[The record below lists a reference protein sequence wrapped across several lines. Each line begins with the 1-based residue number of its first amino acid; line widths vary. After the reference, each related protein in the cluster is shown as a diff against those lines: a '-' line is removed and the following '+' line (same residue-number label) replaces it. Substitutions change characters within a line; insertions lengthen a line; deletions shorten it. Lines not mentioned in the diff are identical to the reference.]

1 MRGIQGL
8 IWEPS
13 ILDADLGIKY
23 RGLSIPDCQ
32 RLLPSAIPGG
42 EPLPEALLWLLITGE
57 VPTPLQAASITEELR
72 LRAANVPDHVFTVL
86 RSLPKHLHPM
96 SQLSI
101 GVTALQSTSEFAKA
115 YSSGSVH
122 KTRYWEPVY
131 EDAMN
136 LIAGIPVIAAFIYRR
151 VFKDGRMIPADP
163 TLDYAANFAHM
174 LGLDDPGFHEL
185 MRLYLTI
192 HADHEGGNVSAHTTH
207 LVGTALSDPYLAYAA
222 GLNGLAGPLHGLAN
236 QEVLNWLHEV
246 REELGEAPT
255 KDQLEG
261 FVWKT
266 LKAGKVVPG
275 FGHAVLRVTDPRYI
289 SQREFAQKHL
299 PDDPMFHL
307 VSDLFD
313 VVPDAMDIDAD
324 STRNATATCPP
335 DPAAP
340 NADDLSSPQ
349 TATARE
355 QREAQK
361 ADDAAG
367 KECPEREISNRSSE
381 EDPVVSLT
389 RRGEEGTQRLV
400 EAAEGV
406 LSTLNLVMCNG
417 AFWEASSE
425 TAGAGSASSE
435 QQLHQQEQQQR
446 RTSGLPPDAAAAA
459 IEMAH
464 LRYKNISSELR
475 SLLLR
480 LQEEMEKGTKNA
492 GRPGIDSEGTPG
504 AETQR
509 VGVGLHPESAAPDS
523 ATAPEEAPE
532 AAPEPSAAAS
542 GAAES
547 RSVEELTARAATLRK
562 QIRRCNMRLRAA
574 MEALKGIP
582 DNAR

>member
-1 MRGIQGL
+1 MALGGMRGIKGL

-13 ILDADLGIKY
+13 ILDANLGIKY

-42 EPLPEALLWLLITGE
+42 EPLPEALLWLLVTGE

-72 LRAANVPDHVFTVL
+72 LRASNVPDHVFTVL

-115 YSSGSVH
+115 YSTGSVH

-151 VFKDGRMIPADP
+151 VFKDGRLIPADP
-163 TLDYAANFAHM
+163 SLDYAANFAHM
-174 LGLDDPGFHEL
+174 LGFDDPGLYEL

-207 LVGTALSDPYLAYAA
+207 LVGTTLSDPYLAYAA

-255 KDQLEG
+255 KEELEG

-289 SQREFAQKHL
+289 SQRVFAQKHL

-313 VVPDAMDIDAD
+313 VVPRVLAQTGKVRNPWPNVDAHSGILLAHYGL
-324 STRNATATCPP
+324 NE
-335 DPAAP
+335 
-340 NADDLSSPQ
+340 SSFY
-349 TATARE
+349 TVLF
-355 QREAQK
+355 
-361 ADDAAG
+361 G
-367 KECPEREISNRSSE
+367 
-381 EDPVVSLT
+381 VS
-389 RRGEEGTQRLV
+389 R
-400 EAAEGV
+400 AMGV
-406 LSTLNLVMCNG
+406 LS
-417 AFWEASSE
+417 
-425 TAGAGSASSE
+425 
-435 QQLHQQEQQQR
+435 QLIWDR
-446 RTSGLPPDAAAAA
+446 ALGLPIERPKSVTIKWLEEHGEAAKAREMTKACEIA
-459 IEMAH
+459 EGMLEMA
-464 LRYKNISSELR
+464 
-475 SLLLR
+475 
-480 LQEEMEKGTKNA
+480 
-492 GRPGIDSEGTPG
+492 
-504 AETQR
+504 
-509 VGVGLHPESAAPDS
+509 
-523 ATAPEEAPE
+523 E
-532 AAPEPSAAAS
+532 AA
-542 GAAES
+542 S
-547 RSVEELTARAATLRK
+547 RL
-562 QIRRCNMRLRAA
+562 
-574 MEALKGIP
+574 
-582 DNAR
+582 

>member
-1 MRGIQGL
+1 MRGIKGL

-32 RLLPSAIPGG
+32 HLLPSAIPGG

-57 VPTPLQAASITEELR
+57 VPTSLQAASITEELR

-122 KTRYWEPVY
+122 KTRYWESVY

-174 LGLDDPGFHEL
+174 LGFDDPGFYEL

-246 REELGEAPT
+246 REELGETPT
-255 KDQLEG
+255 KEQLEG

-275 FGHAVLRVTDPRYI
+275 FGHATGKVRNPWPNVDAHSGILLAHYGLNESNFYTVL
-289 SQREFAQKHL
+289 FG
-299 PDDPMFHL
+299 
-307 VSDLFD
+307 VSR
-313 VVPDAMDIDAD
+313 AM
-324 STRNATATCPP
+324 
-335 DPAAP
+335 
-340 NADDLSSPQ
+340 
-349 TATARE
+349 
-355 QREAQK
+355 
-361 ADDAAG
+361 
-367 KECPEREISNRSSE
+367 
-381 EDPVVSLT
+381 
-389 RRGEEGTQRLV
+389 
-400 EAAEGV
+400 GV
-406 LSTLNLVMCNG
+406 LSQLIWDRALGLPIERPKSVTIKWLEEHGEAAKAHEAAKARDLSEMVELV
-417 AFWEASSE
+417 E
-425 TAGAGSASSE
+425 TAS
-435 QQLHQQEQQQR
+435 
-446 RTSGLPPDAAAAA
+446 
-459 IEMAH
+459 
-464 LRYKNISSELR
+464 
-475 SLLLR
+475 R
-480 LQEEMEKGTKNA
+480 L
-492 GRPGIDSEGTPG
+492 
-504 AETQR
+504 
-509 VGVGLHPESAAPDS
+509 
-523 ATAPEEAPE
+523 
-532 AAPEPSAAAS
+532 
-542 GAAES
+542 
-547 RSVEELTARAATLRK
+547 
-562 QIRRCNMRLRAA
+562 
-574 MEALKGIP
+574 
-582 DNAR
+582 